1 MDTALE
7 FMKLEKIELGGVQGK
22 SLSAQVVSVHEE
34 FQEQYKVFA
43 EGTYD
48 CLDPA
53 QPVWPSEWYFHAPYL
68 LNPSAFLYAILSPA
82 FL

>member
-1 MDTALE
+1 MRGRPRLWVFIKLYHIDRALQSLMDTALE

-53 QPVWPSEWYFHAPYL
+53 QPV
-68 LNPSAFLYAILSPA
+68 
-82 FL
+82 

>member
-22 SLSAQVVSVHEE
+22 SLSAQVISVYEE

-53 QPVWPSEWYFHAPYL
+53 QPV
-68 LNPSAFLYAILSPA
+68 
-82 FL
+82 

>member
-1 MDTALE
+1 MTTELQDLMDTALE

-22 SLSAQVVSVHEE
+22 SLSAQVISVFEE
-34 FQEQYKVFA
+34 FQEQYKVFS

-53 QPVWPSEWYFHAPYL
+53 QQVCGH
-68 LNPSAFLYAILSPA
+68 
-82 FL
+82 